1 MSAAASA
8 RNLEHDDRDNA
19 GRTRSG
25 ENGVDARE
33 MGIAIHRALEEFDFG
48 ADETAE
54 IERQRDTIARDLA
67 LAASIDCV
75 DETVAAGAQLW
86 DKIAQGSLFARLRE
100 LSDRIVARELSVLL
114 PPGDEDGPVGYR
126 VGVIDLVYRD
136 PSSDQLVVIDYK
148 TDEVTDS
155 AALQSR
161 AESYAEQGAVYSHAL
176 EDAFELS
183 YTPRFELWFLQCDEI
198 VRD

>member
-1 MSAAASA
+1 
-8 RNLEHDDRDNA
+8 
-19 GRTRSG
+19 
-25 ENGVDARE
+25 VDARE

-54 IERQRDTIARDLA
+54 IERQRDTITRDLA

-75 DETVAAGAQLW
+75 DETVAAGTQLW
-86 DKIAQGSLFARLRE
+86 DKITQGSLLARLRE
-100 LSDRIVARELSVLL
+100 LSDRIVARELSVLR

-148 TDEVTDS
+148 TDEVTDP

-183 YTPRFELWFLQCDEI
+183 YTPCFELWFLQRDEI
-198 VRD
+198 VRA